1 MLAGLLLAA
10 LAVATPP
17 APPVSVPPS
26 RAARVV
32 AILPMTGE
40 MDSISTESLSM
51 RARQAREAGA
61 DAVVIALD
69 TPGGEML
76 STLELCRRIKGEFP
90 PNTIAWIRPRAFS
103 AGTIAALACR
113 EIVVTPDAVF
123 GDAAPYH
130 AQALE
135 TMPERY
141 TPAVRLRLE
150 MARYVLAEDYVRAL
164 EFGMPPA
171 TWRRQSTP

>member
-51 RARQAREAGA
+51 RARQARAHEGK
-61 DAVVIALD
+61 
-69 TPGGEML
+69 
-76 STLELCRRIKGEFP
+76 R
-90 PNTIAWIRPRAFS
+90 
-103 AGTIAALACR
+103 
-113 EIVVTPDAVF
+113 
-123 GDAAPYH
+123 H
-130 AQALE
+130 AEQD
-135 TMPERY
+135 
-141 TPAVRLRLE
+141 RLRQDQPGRQHAVAVPKQQNQEKRQHHDRQRKKEGRRRAVQGDTGHPQLFFLKLDLQQLA
-150 MARYVLAEDYVRAL
+150 AR
-164 EFGMPPA
+164 
-171 TWRRQSTP
+171 TRQRQQVGGDPS